1 MPQSFIELAAYFFES
16 YKVYELSEIYM
27 KYVYTRYL
35 VFDRIYRL
43 KNFGRKTVV
52 VIDTDSNI
60 LALDEWIDFCFDKFA
75 NESDKDKENKEFILI
90 NTITYTLTQVVTDI
104 LLYYGECSN
113 IPEEF
118 RPRFNMKNE
127 LTIKWLIQNL
137 FNCWELS
144 MRQSAAKT
152 YKK

>member
-1 MPQSFIELAAYFFES
+1 MPKQKIKTRTELY
-16 YKVYELSEIYM
+16 I
-27 KYVYTRYL
+27 
-35 VFDRIYRL
+35 
-43 KNFGRKTVV
+43 
-52 VIDTDSNI
+52 
-60 LALDEWIDFCFDKFA
+60 FA

-127 LTIKWLIQNL
+127 FFMRRLIISEVKKRYMSLFKLREGNLLNPPKTDIKGLIHRSHIKKFILENKV
-137 FNCWELS
+137 NCWKLLRAYRYQ
-144 MRQSAAKT
+144 MVIIL
-152 YKK
+152 